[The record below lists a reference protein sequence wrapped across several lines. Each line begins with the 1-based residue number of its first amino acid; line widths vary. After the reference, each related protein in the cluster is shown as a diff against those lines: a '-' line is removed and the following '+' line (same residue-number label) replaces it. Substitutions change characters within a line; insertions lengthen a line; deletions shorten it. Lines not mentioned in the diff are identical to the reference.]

1 MKRKIFITFI
11 VLIGVCVSLT
21 VRSLMKK
28 SKNIRDLEERL
39 HNQELYIDEVYIKTN
54 YKNVESLYMEIM
66 DVGAQLDSM
75 KIKYD
80 Y

>member
-11 VLIGVCVSLT
+11 VLIGLCVSLT

>member
-11 VLIGVCVSLT
+11 VLIGLCVSLT

-39 HNQELYIDEVYIKTN
+39 HNQELYIDDVYIKTN